1 MSVVYK
7 PLIGLAS
14 ATVFGGLKVV
24 MSWVQIKFP
33 TYLLLA
39 LKQIKGQK
47 HSVLQHLSLE
57 SSLN

>member
-1 MSVVYK
+1 MVYK

-14 ATVFGGLKVV
+14 ATVFGGLKVI

-33 TYLLLA
+33 IYLLLVF
-39 LKQIKGQK
+39 KQKGQK
-47 HSVLQHLSLE
+47 QDLSVE